1 MARKIEVIPARQELT
16 NRAQIKQ
23 QKTRLAVYCRVSTD
37 EEDQLESFENQQIHY
52 RDYVAAH
59 PEYKLV
65 KIYADEGITGT
76 NTKRREQ
83 FKAMIADCEAG
94 LIDMVITKAI
104 SRFARNT
111 ADCLH
116 YTRLLRDKGVGVLFE
131 KEDIFTLDGKG
142 ELLMTIMSSLA
153 QDESRNI
160 SENVAWGIRTRFQR
174 GKMHM
179 NTKRFLGYD
188 KGKEEQ
194 LVINESQAVIV
205 RRIYDEFLDGYSPD
219 IIAARL
225 NADGVPGVCGEPRWK
240 NSTVYGV
247 LRNEKY
253 KGDALLQKYVTD
265 DFLNGHTIVN
275 DGRVT
280 QYYVKGS
287 HEAIIP
293 AERWEIV
300 QLELKRRQD
309 FKEKH
314 GLRTLGRYTDEQP
327 FSNRVFCGVCG
338 ALFWRRTWYRLAG
351 EVKIWHCVERYD
363 KEDKPGCQSIIL
375 KEKQLHEAFVTMWN
389 RLLARREDHLPRWE
403 AQKEEGSALAGFYA
417 ERFMALTE
425 SKKPMKEIN
434 LRIVAKTLDH
444 VVVKKNG
451 TLVFY
456 LLDGTKD
463 AVEPAK

>member
-1 MARKIEVIPARQELT
+1 MARKIEVIPARRELT
-16 NRAQIKQ
+16 NRAEAKQ
-23 QKTRLAVYCRVSTD
+23 QKTRLAVYCRVSTA

-52 RDYVAAH
+52 RDYVTAH
-59 PEYKLV
+59 PEYELV
-65 KIYADEGITGT
+65 NIYADEGITGT

-94 LIDMVITKAI
+94 KIDMVITKAI

-116 YTRLLRDKGVGVLFE
+116 YTRLLRDKGIGVLFE

-160 SENVAWGIRTRFQR
+160 SENVTWGIRARFQR
-174 GKMHM
+174 GKMHI
-179 NTKRFLGYD
+179 NTNRFLGYD
-188 KGKEEQ
+188 KGKDDQ
-194 LVINESQAVIV
+194 LIINESQAAIV
-205 RRIYDEFLDGYSPD
+205 RRIFDEFLDGYSPD
-219 IIAARL
+219 SIAGRL
-225 NADGVPGVCGEPRWK
+225 NRDNIPGVCGEPRWK
-240 NSTVYGV
+240 NSTIYGV

-253 KGDALLQKYVTD
+253 KGDALLQKYITD
-265 DFLNGHTIVN
+265 DFLNGRTIAN
-275 DGRVT
+275 DGRVA

-293 AERWEIV
+293 AERWEIA
-300 QLELKRRQD
+300 QLELKRRQE

-338 ALFWRRTWYRLAG
+338 SLFWRRTWYRLAG
-351 EVKIWHCVERYD
+351 EVKIWHCVERFAKD
-363 KEDKPGCQSIIL
+363 DKPGCQSMIL
-375 KEKQLHEAFVTMWN
+375 KEKDLHAAFITMWN
-389 RLLARREDHLPRWE
+389 RLLEQRDENLPRWE
-403 AQKEEGSALAGFYA
+403 TQQAEGSPLVSFYA
-417 ERFMALTE
+417 QRFISLT
-425 SKKPMKEIN
+425 SKREPMSQID
-434 LRIVAKTLDH
+434 LHIVAKTLDY

-451 TLVFY
+451 TLVFH
-456 LLDGTKD
+456 LLDGTKA